1 MESQYKVCEVKLTY
15 KSKIKASEREK
26 ILSAENA
33 YKILLS
39 VFDSET
45 IQYKEFFKVILMNR
59 ANKVLGVCHISEDGL
74 NETSADI
81 RIIMQAAILGNASA
95 IILAHNH
102 PSGNIQP
109 SMQDDQVT
117 KRVKEIAKLI
127 GINLLDHLIITD
139 ETYYSYSE
147 NGRI

>member
-59 ANKVLGVCHISEDGL
+59 ANKVLGVCHISEGGL

-81 RIIMQAAILGNASA
+81 RIIMQAAILGMLLPSYWHT
-95 IILAHNH
+95 IIRL
-102 PSGNIQP
+102 
-109 SMQDDQVT
+109 
-117 KRVKEIAKLI
+117 
-127 GINLLDHLIITD
+127 
-139 ETYYSYSE
+139 ETY
-147 NGRI
+147 NQVCKTIK

>member
-1 MESQYKVCEVKLTY
+1 
-15 KSKIKASEREK
+15 
-26 ILSAENA
+26 
-33 YKILLS
+33 
-39 VFDSET
+39 
-45 IQYKEFFKVILMNR
+45 MNR
-59 ANKVLGVCHISEDGL
+59 ANKVLGVCHISEGGL

-117 KRVKEIAKLI
+117 KKSKGDCQIDWYQPS
-127 GINLLDHLIITD
+127 GS
-139 ETYYSYSE
+139 SYH
-147 NGRI
+147 NG

>member
-59 ANKVLGVCHISEDGL
+59 ANKALGVCHISEGGL

>member
-59 ANKVLGVCHISEDGL
+59 ANKVLGVCHISEGRL

-81 RIIMQAAILGNASA
+81 RIIMQAVILGNASA